1 LTGLIKN
8 SILSLKIQ
16 TLKLAQQLADYLVA
30 NKKLSIQ
37 GIGSF
42 FLDSSYNPDP
52 DSKSKSDVAG
62 TITFESNTATKTDD
76 GLIEYISKH
85 TGKMKTLAAS
95 DLESQLEIV
104 HQFLNIGKSYAFDGI
119 GTVSKNKEGNYSF
132 IQGIA
137 LPERIAE
144 RNMSMETG
152 SSADMPDFK
161 SVFLK
166 APKQINWRK
175 PMIALFILLGLGL
188 VILGGYYLYKRTSE
202 KEAVIDT
209 ENTEPRN
216 ENVTIVIDS
225 STIKPDTT
233 IQPTTQSQ
241 TTEVNYKFVVDQ
253 FQAMRAF
260 KRFNQL
266 KENGWPI
273 QMETKDS
280 VNYKLYVLM
289 PVATTDTARALDS
302 ITALNGRR
310 VFIEHKN

>member
-1 LTGLIKN
+1 M
-8 SILSLKIQ
+8 SLKIH

-30 NKKLSIQ
+30 TKKLSIQ

-52 DSKSKSDVAG
+52 DNKSKSDVVG

-104 HQFLNIGKSYAFDGI
+104 HQFLNIGKAYAFDGI
-119 GTVSKNKEGNYSF
+119 GTVSKNKEGNYTF

-202 KEAVIDT
+202 KEAVTET
-209 ENTEPRN
+209 ENTELLDQN
-216 ENVTIVIDS
+216 ETIVIDS
-225 STIKPDTT
+225 STIKQDTT
-233 IQPTTQSQ
+233 PVIQPIA
-241 TTEVNYKFVVDQ
+241 EVNYKFVVDE
-253 FQAMRAF
+253 FKAIRAF

-289 PVATTDTARALDS
+289 PVATTDTVRALDS
-302 ITALNGRR
+302 ITVLNGRR

>member
-1 LTGLIKN
+1 M
-8 SILSLKIQ
+8 SLKIH

-30 NKKLSIQ
+30 TKKLSIQ

-52 DSKSKSDVAG
+52 DNKSKSDVVG

-76 GLIEYISKH
+76 GLIEFISKH

-104 HQFLNIGKSYAFDGI
+104 HQFLNIGKAYAFDGI
-119 GTVSKNKEGNYSF
+119 GTVSKNKEGNYTF

-202 KEAVIDT
+202 KEAVTET
-209 ENTEPRN
+209 ENTELLDQN
-216 ENVTIVIDS
+216 ETIVIDS
-225 STIKPDTT
+225 STIKQDTT
-233 IQPTTQSQ
+233 PVIQPIA
-241 TTEVNYKFVVDQ
+241 EVNYKFVVDE
-253 FQAMRAF
+253 FKAMRAF

-289 PVATTDTARALDS
+289 PVATTDTVRALDS
-302 ITALNGRR
+302 ITVLNGRR

>member
-1 LTGLIKN
+1 MNI
-8 SILSLKIQ
+8 KIQ
-16 TLKLAQQLADYLVA
+16 TLKLAQQLADYLIA
-30 NKKLSIQ
+30 NKQLSIQ

-52 DSKSKSDVAG
+52 DNKSRSYVPG
-62 TITFESNTATKTDD
+62 SITFESNTATKTDD
-76 GLIEYISKH
+76 GLIEFISKQ

-104 HQFLNIGKSYAFDGI
+104 HQFLNIGKPYAFDGI
-119 GTVSKNKEGNYSF
+119 GTVLKNKEGNYTF
-132 IQGIA
+132 TQGIA
-137 LPERIAE
+137 LPEKIAE

-152 SSADMPDFK
+152 STADMPDFK

-175 PMIALFILLGLGL
+175 PLIALFILLGLGL

-202 KEAVIDT
+202 KEAVVET
-209 ENTEPRN
+209 ENTEP
-216 ENVTIVIDS
+216 ENQTETIVIDS
-225 STIKPDTT
+225 STLKKDSTPVN
-233 IQPTTQSQ
+233 QPTTAETQIAEANYRFVIDKFQ
-241 TTEVNYKFVVDQ
+241 TL
-253 FQAMRAF
+253 RAF

-266 KENGWPI
+266 KELGWPV

-280 VNYKLYVLM
+280 VNYKLYILM
-289 PVATTDTARALDS
+289 PVATTDTTRALDS
-302 ITALNGRR
+302 LTILNGRR

>member
-1 LTGLIKN
+1 V
-8 SILSLKIQ
+8 SLKIH

-30 NKKLSIQ
+30 TKKLSIQ

-52 DSKSKSDVAG
+52 DNKSKSDVVG

-76 GLIEYISKH
+76 GLIEFISKH

-104 HQFLNIGKSYAFDGI
+104 HQFLNIGKAYAFDGI
-119 GTVSKNKEGNYSF
+119 GTVSKNKEGNYTF

-202 KEAVIDT
+202 KEAVTET
-209 ENTEPRN
+209 ENTELLDQN
-216 ENVTIVIDS
+216 ETIVIDS
-225 STIKPDTT
+225 STIKQDTT
-233 IQPTTQSQ
+233 PVIQPIA
-241 TTEVNYKFVVDQ
+241 EVNYKFVVDE
-253 FQAMRAF
+253 FKAMRAF

-289 PVATTDTARALDS
+289 PVATTDTVRALDS
-302 ITALNGRR
+302 ITVLNGRR

>member
-1 LTGLIKN
+1 V
-8 SILSLKIQ
+8 SLKIH

-30 NKKLSIQ
+30 TKKLSIQ

-52 DSKSKSDVAG
+52 DNKSKSDVVG

-104 HQFLNIGKSYAFDGI
+104 HQFLNIGKAYAFDGI
-119 GTVSKNKEGNYSF
+119 GTVSKNKEGNYTF

-202 KEAVIDT
+202 KEAVT
-209 ENTEPRN
+209 ETETEPLDQN
-216 ENVTIVIDS
+216 ETIVIDS
-225 STIKPDTT
+225 STIKQDSTPV
-233 IQPTTQSQ
+233 IQPIA
-241 TTEVNYKFVVDQ
+241 EVNYKFVVDE
-253 FQAMRAF
+253 FKAMRAF

-289 PVATTDTARALDS
+289 PVATTDTVRALDS
-302 ITALNGRR
+302 ITVLNGRR